1 MLFRIGGRRCGRVK
15 RRVRK
20 SRARR
25 AGGGAAMRLGLK
37 VARDRSRPVILD
49 IGAAGRRR
57 TMAER
62 RRRVIPIPFRQRTR
76 PAVLPPQSESLSE
89 TTARSRSTLVDA
101 AIYADGMRVASPT
114 TLADTYRAVHET
126 PDGVAWIG
134 LYRPSESELHSLASE
149 FDLHELAIEDAISA
163 HQRPK
168 LERYD
173 DVLFVV
179 LRAANYLDVPEEV
192 SFGEVHVFVGPNFVI
207 TVRHSESPDLSQVR
221 HRMEYDRELL
231 ALGTQ
236 SILYA
241 IVDAIVDGYAPV
253 VAGLANDI
261 DEIEKQVFDGDAK
274 VSRRIYELSTEVI
287 DFQRATHPLTA
298 VMDALEQGSEK
309 YGVTQEL
316 QRNLRDVADH
326 LTQVNERVDDFKRM
340 LRDILTVNATLVSER
355 QNARMTDLSESANR
369 QGEEVKKISSWA
381 AILFGPTLIAGIYGM
396 NFTHMPELHWV
407 FGYPMAVGLM
417 ALTSVVLYLVF
428 KRRDWL

>member
-1 MLFRIGGRRCGRVK
+1 
-15 RRVRK
+15 
-20 SRARR
+20 
-25 AGGGAAMRLGLK
+25 
-37 VARDRSRPVILD
+37 
-49 IGAAGRRR
+49 
-57 TMAER
+57 MAER

-76 PAVLPPQSESLSE
+76 GTAVAPTAAPEQPVA
-89 TTARSRSTLVDA
+89 ARSTIVDS
-101 AIYADGMRVASPT
+101 AIYADGRRISSPT
-114 TLADTYRAVHET
+114 TLADTYRALHET
-126 PDGVAWIG
+126 PGGVAWIG
-134 LYRPSESELHSLASE
+134 LYRPSESELHSLATE

-179 LRAANYLDVPEEV
+179 LRAAHYLDVPEEV
-192 SFGEVHVFVGPNFVI
+192 SFGEVHVFVGRNFVI

-221 HRMEYDRELL
+221 HRMENDTELL

-241 IVDAIVDGYAPV
+241 IIDAIVDGYAPV
-253 VAGLANDI
+253 VSGLANDI
-261 DEIEKQVFDGDAK
+261 DEIEKQVFDGDAQ

-287 DFQRATHPLTA
+287 DFQRATHPLTS
-298 VMDALEQGSEK
+298 VVGSLELGSEK

-355 QNARMTDLSESANR
+355 QNARMASLAETTYR

-381 AILFGPTLIAGIYGM
+381 AILFTPTLIAGIYGM
-396 NFTHMPELHWV
+396 NFDIMPELHWAW
-407 FGYPMAVGLM
+407 GYPMAIALMVVLGVGL
-417 ALTSVVLYLVF
+417 YIVF
-428 KRRDWL
+428 KKRHWL

>member
-1 MLFRIGGRRCGRVK
+1 V
-15 RRVRK
+15 
-20 SRARR
+20 SRDADVPF
-25 AGGGAAMRLGLK
+25 LTTTL
-37 VARDRSRPVILD
+37 LE
-49 IGAAGRRR
+49 RRR

-62 RRRVIPIPFRQRTR
+62 RRRVIPIPFRQRSR
-76 PAVLPPQSESLSE
+76 PAAPNELLSAEQPPAAP
-89 TTARSRSTLVDA
+89 TRRTIVDA
-101 AIYADGMRVASPT
+101 AIYADGSRVSSPT
-114 TLADTYRAVHET
+114 SLAETYRALHET
-126 PDGVAWIG
+126 PGGVAWIG
-134 LYRPSESELHSLASE
+134 LYRPSESELHSLARE
-149 FDLHELAIEDAISA
+149 FNLHELAVEDAISA

-192 SFGEVHVFVGPNFVI
+192 SFGEVHVFVGHNFVI

-221 HRMEYDRELL
+221 HRMEHDRELL

-241 IVDAIVDGYAPV
+241 IIDAIVDGYAPV

-261 DEIEKQVFDGDAK
+261 DEIETQVFGGDAN

-287 DFQRATHPLTA
+287 DFQRATHPLTE
-298 VMDALEQGSEK
+298 VVESLELGSEK

-326 LTQVNERVDDFKRM
+326 LTQVNERVDDFRRM

-355 QNARMTDLSESANR
+355 QNARMTDLSENANR

-396 NFTHMPELHWV
+396 NFKVMPELHWA

-417 ALTSVVLYLVF
+417 ALTSVVLYVIF
-428 KRRDWL
+428 KRRGWL